1 MTDEIRVAADSPLDF
16 WVQFLRS
23 IFDPFLDFSLLT
35 ICLFYGT
42 FSMSMVV
49 WALFLGG
56 FLTVHLTAIFI
67 SLGPPGARWLTG
79 HCPLVAYQ
87 VVADLACGL
96 VFTPSTSC
104 GLSRGLIMLPGYT

>member
-1 MTDEIRVAADSPLDF
+1 VVFVDLASIS
-16 WVQFLRS
+16 WVGFLVPFLRS
-23 IFDPFLDFSLLT
+23 IFAPFLAKSLRA